1 VLEFDNIIDAVHGL
15 SHEEKSKLRLL
26 LDEELNSSS
35 RPSENGVDPA
45 KGIIGLFADE
55 PELLDGVME
64 AVYERRSRPF
74 RLDQ

>member
-1 VLEFDNIIDAVHGL
+1 MLEFDNIVDAVHGL
-15 SHEEKSKLRLL
+15 GHEEKSKLRLL

-64 AVYERRSRPF
+64 AVYERRSRPM